1 MQPDEPSGAPSVL
14 ARGRATDQAV
24 DRLREMILD
33 GGLPPASRISERM
46 LQERL
51 GVSRTPLREALK
63 VLSAEGL
70 VMIEPNRGA
79 IVSRL
84 TLGELEAAFELLAVL
99 DGAAGEL
106 ACRRASTADIEAIAT
121 LHDDMV
127 DRYRARDLQGYFR
140 LNKAIHL
147 AMVDAA
153 GNPSLARI
161 YRLESAR
168 VDRYRFVG
176 NRAPANWARS
186 IRQHE
191 QILDALR
198 ARQGPLLR
206 ECLVA
211 HRASGFRLA
220 REQYERESRPP
231 SRPTTAAED
240 C

>member
-1 MQPDEPSGAPSVL
+1 MQTDEVIAAPSGL
-14 ARGRATDQAV
+14 ARGRATDQAA

-33 GGLPPASRISERM
+33 GALPPASRISERM

-51 GVSRTPLREALK
+51 GISRTPLREALK
-63 VLSAEGL
+63 VLGSEGL

-79 IVSRL
+79 IVTRL
-84 TLGELEAAFELLAVL
+84 SLDELESAFELLAVL
-99 DGAAGEL
+99 DGAAGEM
-106 ACRRASTADIEAIAT
+106 ACRRASDAEIEAIAK
-121 LHDDMV
+121 LHDEMV
-127 DRYRARDLQGYFR
+127 DCYRACDMQGYFR

-147 AMVDAA
+147 AIVDAA

-168 VDRYRFVG
+168 VDRYRYVG
-176 NRAPANWARS
+176 NRAAANWARS

-191 QILDALR
+191 QLLDALK

-220 REQYERESRPP
+220 REQYEREAKPP
-231 SRPTTAAED
+231 SRLRAPSED

>member
-1 MQPDEPSGAPSVL
+1 MQPEELTTAPSVL
-14 ARGRATDQAV
+14 TRGWATDQTAE
-24 DRLREMILD
+24 RLREMILD
-33 GGLPPASRISERM
+33 GALAPGSRISERM
-46 LQERL
+46 LQERF
-51 GVSRTPLREALK
+51 GFSRTPLREALK
-63 VLSAEGL
+63 VLGGEGL
-70 VMIEPNRGA
+70 VVIEPNRGA
-79 IVSRL
+79 IVTRL
-84 TLGELEAAFELLAVL
+84 SLGELEAAFELLAVL
-99 DGAAGEL
+99 DGAAGEM
-106 ACRRASTADIEAIAT
+106 ACRRAPDAQIEAIAA

-127 DRYRARDLQGYFR
+127 DCYRARDLQGYFR

-147 AMVDAA
+147 ALVDAA

-168 VDRYRFVG
+168 VDRYRFAG

-198 ARQGPLLR
+198 SRQGSLLR

-220 REQYERESRPP
+220 REQYEREAWPP
-231 SRPTTAAED
+231 SGPSTPPED
-240 C
+240 R